1 MSASPDPIP
10 YVPPSGDV
18 FFPLASNAHA
28 LVTGSPLGSVRARMK
43 VSSLLYNRVLLEA
56 GQMSIQAGPHGAQ
69 AWRHQTRPDAPARW
83 QTPTGRNRGQA
94 VPFSLSMAKETTP
107 GVPAPGPYHQVLHSE
122 TSICWLP
129 TLEPFQEELPPKCDW
144 IVLGY
149 PSGMAPEFEK
159 LADRWKRS
167 DDKNA
172 ALTRLVPEHFVRSR
186 IVEHVSKDLALGA
199 SGGWDVSVDRYHG
212 RVIGAR
218 FAGDA
223 TIQTKGV
230 ALPILVPRVGDLD
243 WEDVAKI
250 RRLKAID
257 RLRGVLREV
266 EAEAFEVA
274 RTGGDLEQVMRS
286 VFLAKVAAASKDVH
300 GIRRVSA
307 LVLADL
313 VVGAGAGYVTAGV
326 TMLGPFGPL
335 VGAAATTAA
344 IGSLH
349 VRNLVRERRQR
360 SWLGVMGAISAAAG

>member
-1 MSASPDPIP
+1 
-10 YVPPSGDV
+10 
-18 FFPLASNAHA
+18 
-28 LVTGSPLGSVRARMK
+28 
-43 VSSLLYNRVLLEA
+43 
-56 GQMSIQAGPHGAQ
+56 
-69 AWRHQTRPDAPARW
+69 
-83 QTPTGRNRGQA
+83 
-94 VPFSLSMAKETTP
+94 MAKETTP

-218 FAGDA
+218 FAGD
-223 TIQTKGV
+223 
-230 ALPILVPRVGDLD
+230 
-243 WEDVAKI
+243 AKI